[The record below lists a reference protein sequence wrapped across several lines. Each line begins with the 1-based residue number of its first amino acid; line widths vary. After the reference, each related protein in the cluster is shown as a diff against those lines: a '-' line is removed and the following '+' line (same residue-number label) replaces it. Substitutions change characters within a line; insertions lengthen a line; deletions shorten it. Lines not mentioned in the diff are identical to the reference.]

1 MQLIDK
7 EGLFSQLKN
16 TGNTIIMVTD
26 GGRWA
31 ASTREKS
38 VNDLVALISRYFQP
52 APQKYVNHAWVTEI
66 RNLLTNSRTEQPSYD
81 LSLIHISEP
90 TRRQEIDLV
99 CRLLL
104 EKKKKKKKKKK
115 RKKIKKIKK
124 HPKKKQ

>member
-81 LSLIHISEP
+81 FKQGFFNLSGKMNLMMN
-90 TRRQEIDLV
+90 V
-99 CRLLL
+99 
-104 EKKKKKKKKKK
+104 
-115 RKKIKKIKK
+115 
-124 HPKKKQ
+124 